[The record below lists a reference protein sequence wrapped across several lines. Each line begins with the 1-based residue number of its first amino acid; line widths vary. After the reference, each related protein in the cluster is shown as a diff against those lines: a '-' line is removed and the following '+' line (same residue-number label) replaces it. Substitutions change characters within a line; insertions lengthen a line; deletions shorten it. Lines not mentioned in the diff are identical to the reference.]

1 MLKYF
6 SLDENHGIIIMIHV
20 VTLELWGSPKNEGEN
35 MATFGVLN
43 IIVQYKLH
51 SWKLLSD
58 WRHSP
63 TCVLDYISFKNIY
76 FVLITK
82 DI

>member
-1 MLKYF
+1 
-6 SLDENHGIIIMIHV
+6 
-20 VTLELWGSPKNEGEN
+20 

-51 SWKLLSD
+51 SWQLLSH

-63 TCVLDYISFKNIY
+63 TCVLDDISFKNIY
-76 FVLITK
+76 FVLITN